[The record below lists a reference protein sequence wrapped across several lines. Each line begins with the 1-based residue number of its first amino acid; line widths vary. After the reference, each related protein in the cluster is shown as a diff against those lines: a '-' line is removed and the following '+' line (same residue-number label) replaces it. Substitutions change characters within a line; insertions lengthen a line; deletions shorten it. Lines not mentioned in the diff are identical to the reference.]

1 MGLDPQVVQEQVHA
15 IRAMGT
21 GKSFHR
27 EDFFKSSRP
36 VQIVVGPDKSLKT
49 RALNAGEK
57 EGQKN

>member
-1 MGLDPQVVQEQVHA
+1 MGPDLQVVQEQVHA
-15 IRAMGT
+15 IREMGT

-36 VQIVVGPDKSLKT
+36 VQIVEGPGKSSKT
-49 RALNAGEK
+49 RAMNAGER